1 MVDLLDALWTF
12 VEGLVWL
19 SFLGEGKSQGKR
31 AESEAGI
38 SDHIGRQGLLK

>member
-19 SFLGEGKSQGKR
+19 SFLGEGKSQAGAQSQRR
-31 AESEAGI
+31 ASAMTLEDSGF
-38 SDHIGRQGLLK
+38 